1 MNIRIIKILLLCYGL
16 LSVLHQ
22 EWRVRK
28 LFFFFK
34 FFPLGGGI
42 GEGGG

>member
-16 LSVLHQ
+16 LSVLYQ

-28 LFFFFK
+28 LIFFLK
-34 FFPLGGGI
+34 FFPLRG